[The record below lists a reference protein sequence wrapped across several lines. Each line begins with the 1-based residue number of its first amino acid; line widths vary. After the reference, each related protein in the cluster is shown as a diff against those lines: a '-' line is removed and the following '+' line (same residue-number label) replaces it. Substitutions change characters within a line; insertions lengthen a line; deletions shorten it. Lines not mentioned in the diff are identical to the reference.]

1 MEEQDTLITEASQ
14 PEAFASKPHESKLDI
29 LDKVFASNTRRKI
42 RYFLVVGDF
51 TEEKKTIIVHID
63 SGAWISLE
71 NSFDEAVARID
82 EKPESDA
89 PLLSAILTTRM
100 MALENAIIK
109 EQQRA
114 ADSSEPSCDA
124 QASCS
129 ADASCD
135 VDSQPE

>member
-1 MEEQDTLITEASQ
+1 MEEQDTLVTEASQ
-14 PEAFASKPHESKLDI
+14 PEAFASKSHESKLDI

-42 RYFLVVGDF
+42 RYFLIVGDF

-71 NSFDEAVARID
+71 NSFDEAVERID
-82 EKPESDA
+82 EKPENDA

-100 MALENAIIK
+100 MAIENAIIK
-109 EQQRA
+109 EQQKA
-114 ADSSEPSCDA
+114 GDSSEPSCDV
-124 QASCS
+124 QSPCS
-129 ADASCD
+129 AASCD